1 MTSLHEL
8 TGQFLDLANN
18 EDLPAEAIRDT
29 LESMHGDIRS
39 KAISLADWSLD
50 MDGNIEK
57 IDVAIERLEEKK
69 KSIIKRKESL
79 IEYLRNNMEA
89 TGISKIQCPLF
100 SITLVTGRESVAIS
114 DQSVIP
120 DEFMRV
126 KTDISPDKTAI
137 YKALKEGQEVAGA
150 SLQRGQS
157 SIRIK

>member
-1 MTSLHEL
+1 MTALHEL
-8 TGQFLDLANN
+8 TGQFLELANN

-29 LESMHGDIRS
+29 LEGMEGDI
-39 KAISLADWSLD
+39 KTNAASLADWALD
-50 MDGNIEK
+50 MDGNIGK
-57 IDVAIERLEEKK
+57 IDAAIERLQAKK
-69 KSIIKRKESL
+69 KAITNRKAEL
-79 IEYLRNNMEA
+79 VEYLRNNMEA

-100 SITLVTGRESVAIS
+100 SITLVAGRDSVAIS
-114 DQSVIP
+114 DENAIP

-137 YKALKEGQEVAGA
+137 AKALKEGQEIAGA

>member
-1 MTSLHEL
+1 MTALHEL
-8 TGQFLDLANN
+8 TGQFLELANN

-29 LESMHGDIRS
+29 LEAMEGDIRS
-39 KAISLADWSLD
+39 KAVSLADWALD

-57 IDVAIERLEEKK
+57 IDAAIEPLQDKK
-69 KSIIKRKESL
+69 KSIAKRKESL

-100 SITLVTGRESVAIS
+100 SITLVAGREAVAIS
-114 DQSVIP
+114 DESAIP
-120 DEFMRV
+120 DDFLNV
-126 KTDISPDKTAI
+126 KTVISPDKTAI
-137 YKALKEGQEVAGA
+137 AKALKDGKEVAGA

>member
-1 MTSLHEL
+1 MTALHEL
-8 TGQFLDLANN
+8 TGQFLELANN

-29 LESMHGDIRS
+29 LEAMEGDI
-39 KAISLADWSLD
+39 KTNAASLADWALD
-50 MDGNIEK
+50 MDGNIGK
-57 IDVAIERLEEKK
+57 IDAAIERLQAKK
-69 KSIIKRKESL
+69 KAITNRKAEL
-79 IEYLRNNMEA
+79 VEYLRNNMEA

-100 SITLVTGRESVAIS
+100 SITLVAGRDSVAIS
-114 DQSVIP
+114 DENAIP

-137 YKALKEGQEVAGA
+137 AKALKEGQEIAGA

>member
-1 MTSLHEL
+1 MTALHEL
-8 TGQFLDLANN
+8 TGQFLELANN

-29 LESMHGDIRS
+29 LEAMEGDIRS
-39 KAISLADWSLD
+39 KAVSLADWALD

-57 IDVAIERLEEKK
+57 IDAAIERLQDKK
-69 KSIIKRKESL
+69 KSIAKRKESL

-100 SITLVTGRESVAIS
+100 SITLVAGREAVAIS
-114 DQSVIP
+114 DESAIP
-120 DEFMRV
+120 DDFLNV
-126 KTDISPDKTAI
+126 KTVISPDKTAI
-137 YKALKEGQEVAGA
+137 AKALKDGKEVAGA

>member
-1 MTSLHEL
+1 MTALHEL
-8 TGQFLDLANN
+8 TGQFLELANN

-29 LESMHGDIRS
+29 LEAMEGDIKS
-39 KAISLADWSLD
+39 KAVSLADWALD

-57 IDVAIERLEEKK
+57 IDAAIERLQEKK
-69 KSIIKRKESL
+69 KSISKRKESL

-100 SITLVTGRESVAIS
+100 SITLAAGRESVAIS
-114 DQSVIP
+114 DDSAIP
-120 DEFMRV
+120 DDFLNV
-126 KTDISPDKTAI
+126 KTVISPDKTAI
-137 YKALKEGQEVAGA
+137 AKALKEGKEVAGA

>member
-1 MTSLHEL
+1 MTALHEL
-8 TGQFLDLANN
+8 TGQFLELANN

-29 LESMHGDIRS
+29 LEAMEGDI
-39 KAISLADWSLD
+39 KTNTASLADWALD
-50 MDGNIEK
+50 MDGNIGK
-57 IDVAIERLEEKK
+57 IDAAIERLQAKK
-69 KSIIKRKESL
+69 KAITNRKAEL
-79 IEYLRNNMEA
+79 VEYLRNNMEA

-100 SITLVTGRESVAIS
+100 SITLVAGRDSVAIS
-114 DQSVIP
+114 DENAIP

-137 YKALKEGQEVAGA
+137 AKALKEGQEIAGA